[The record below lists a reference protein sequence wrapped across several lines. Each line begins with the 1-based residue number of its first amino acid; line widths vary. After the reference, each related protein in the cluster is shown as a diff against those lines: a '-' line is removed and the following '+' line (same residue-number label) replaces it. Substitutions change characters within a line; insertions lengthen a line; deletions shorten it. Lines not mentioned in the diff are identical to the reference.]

1 MFKLWSIRNLL
12 QLWSFVTVFAVIS
25 LASIAIYSNQQ
36 FSNTQKSLTETVLPL
51 ENASRQMSE
60 VAASFVTRQKQLVLA
75 HSTQAID
82 KITPR
87 QQLEQ
92 EFEKHWQTIA
102 SSVTV
107 TGLGQHTMSSL
118 FDNYQ
123 QFLVV
128 DSQLSTLILQD
139 IATSELMQERIKQA
153 ESIETQFQQKVEA
166 IVGRISL
173 QLAKE
178 KRANSQSTQIIT
190 SQDDL
195 NYLKELAQSSR
206 VNVLKIINL
215 TLHVIQAD
223 NVDLLLSLRENDI
236 KQYRLSVQRDIAQL
250 ARALSHIK
258 SYQPL
263 IVDLDR
269 NCEQLITIVIGQDN
283 SIYDLRLT
291 QLRHKQL
298 LTSIQ
303 QESITIFEVIVS
315 DLARLSAIVND
326 YSEDVISQ
334 AASTANK
341 AKWLF
346 FLISI
351 FILVTMVRFVIAIP
365 QRITSPLAEL
375 RTAMHAL
382 SIQQFD
388 KRLTIAKG
396 KNEIYALAKDF
407 NTFADNNQRL
417 IDDLASAKDS
427 LQVREQHITAILN
440 GVPEAILTLNSA
452 GIIKSTNPEA
462 TRVLHAEEGSLEGLN
477 LIQFFAASEK
487 INHLAD
493 IANSLQRSQEFA
505 GLDYR
510 KQPFLMWLS
519 LNPLS
524 SLNNDL
530 WVCVIS
536 DITARKQ
543 AEQNLIQ
550 TSTELDTILENAMV
564 GIAFLRDR
572 VILRVNH
579 KFEEI
584 FACDRDQ
591 VEGKSVEQIFPS
603 REAYDQ
609 LGEQAYTVLQFGENY
624 EGEVQLLRL
633 NGEKFWCSLSSKA
646 IDPKNPGDG
655 SIWLYED
662 ITIQREK
669 DEKLLKLA
677 SLDALTELPNR
688 SVFND
693 RLDHAVHKANRN
705 ATRLAVFF
713 LDLDHFKHINDSL
726 GHKAGDI
733 LLCDVAQRLRSCV
746 REGDTVARLGGDEFT
761 IILEEIRSAQ
771 FVAKVADKITLAI
784 TKSYMLDGT
793 EVNISPSIGISLFP
807 ADGRDVE
814 TLIKN
819 ADAAMYHAKKNG
831 RNNFQF
837 YSAEMNAQASERLA
851 METSLRRAVELNE
864 FGLHFQPQINLF
876 TGNIAGAEAL
886 LRWTSAQWGDVSPAR
901 FVPILEDIGLISEVG
916 QVVLTK
922 ACQTYMALKDKL
934 PADFKMAVNLSGRQ
948 FHGGQLASSVR
959 QTLFETGM
967 SADNLELEITESI
980 LMDDAALAIST
991 LTELSEMGITMA
1003 IDDFGTGYSSLS
1015 YLKRFPLDVLKI
1027 DRSFVRDVN
1036 VDSDDAAIVD
1046 AILAMSKRLG
1056 LDVVA
1061 EGVETA
1067 EQLAF
1072 LQQHEC
1078 HRVQGYFFSRPLE
1091 FEQLS
1096 QFVSDKQY
1104 SG

>member
-12 QLWSFVTVFAVIS
+12 QLWSFVTVFAVVS

-36 FSNTQKSLTETVLPL
+36 FANTQKSFTDYVLPL

-60 VAASFVTRQKQLVLA
+60 VAASFVTRQKQIVFA
-75 HSTQAID
+75 DSPQAID
-82 KITPR
+82 KIIPR
-87 QQLEQ
+87 KQLEQ
-92 EFEKHWQTIA
+92 EFEEHWQTIA

-107 TGLGQHTMSSL
+107 TGLGQQNISSL

-123 QFLVV
+123 QFLIV
-128 DSQLSTLILQD
+128 DSQLSTLILQN
-139 IATSELMQERIKQA
+139 IATSELMQGRIKQA
-153 ESIETQFQQKVEA
+153 ELIERQFQKTVEA

-173 QLAKE
+173 QVAKG
-178 KRANSQSTQIIT
+178 KRANSGSNNILT

-195 NYLKELAQSSR
+195 NYLKNLIQSSR
-206 VNVLKIINL
+206 IHVLKIINL

-223 NVDLLLSLRENDI
+223 NVDLLLSIRENDI
-236 KQYRLSVQRDIAQL
+236 KQYQSVVQNDIEQL
-250 ARALSHIK
+250 ARNLGHVQNYAPFITN
-258 SYQPL
+258 
-263 IVDLDR
+263 LD
-269 NCEQLITIVIGQDN
+269 NDFKQLIEVVIGEHD
-283 SIYDLRLT
+283 SIYDLRQK
-291 QLRHKQL
+291 QLRHEQSLISMQQK
-298 LTSIQ
+298 SI
-303 QESITIFEVIVS
+303 SIFEVIVS
-315 DLARLSAIVND
+315 ELAKLSSIVNE
-326 YSEDVISQ
+326 YSEGVVSQSAKTASKVKWSFFFISV
-334 AASTANK
+334 
-341 AKWLF
+341 
-346 FLISI
+346 LIV
-351 FILVTMVRFVIAIP
+351 LVMVRFVIAIS
-365 QRITSPLAEL
+365 QRITSPLIEL

-382 SIQQFD
+382 SLQQFD
-388 KRLTIAKG
+388 KRLNVDEG
-396 KNEIYALAKDF
+396 KNELSALARDF
-407 NTFADNNQRL
+407 NRFADNNQHL

-427 LQVREQHITAILN
+427 LQVREQQITAILN
-440 GVPEAILTLNSA
+440 GVPEAILTLTSD
-452 GIIKSTNPEA
+452 GVIQSTNPEA
-462 TRVLHAEEGSLEGLN
+462 ARVLNAEEGSLEGLN
-477 LIQFFAASEK
+477 LIRFFAESEQIK
-487 INHLAD
+487 HLAD
-493 IANSLQRSQEFA
+493 IANMLQHSQEFV

-510 KQPFLMWLS
+510 KQPFSMWLS

-543 AEQNLIQ
+543 AEQNLMQ
-550 TSTELDTILENAMV
+550 TSIELDTILENAMV
-564 GIAFLRDR
+564 GIAFIRDR
-572 VILRVNH
+572 TILRVNH
-579 KFEEI
+579 KFEQLFTCERNQI
-584 FACDRDQ
+584 
-591 VEGKSVEQIFPS
+591 EGKSIEQIYPS
-603 REAYDQ
+603 REAYEQ
-609 LGEQAYTVLQFGENY
+609 LGDQAYTVLQLGDSY
-624 EGEVQLLRL
+624 EGEVQLVRL

-646 IDPKNPGDG
+646 IDPSNPENG

-662 ITIQREK
+662 ITLQREN
-669 DEKLLKLA
+669 DEKLRKLA
-677 SLDALTELPNR
+677 SLDVLTELPNR
-688 SVFND
+688 GVFND

-705 ATRLAVFF
+705 STRLAVFF

-726 GHKAGDI
+726 GHKAGDN
-733 LLCDVAQRLRSCV
+733 LLCEVAERLRSCV

-771 FVAKVADKITLAI
+771 FVAKVAEKVSLAI

-837 YSAEMNAQASERLA
+837 YSAEMNAQAAERLA

-864 FGLHFQPQINLF
+864 FGLHFQPQINLV
-876 TGNIAGAEAL
+876 TGKIAGAEAL
-886 LRWTSAQWGDVSPAR
+886 LRWTSSQWGDVSPAR

-916 QVVLTK
+916 EAVLTK
-922 ACQTYMALKDKL
+922 ACQAYMALKDKL
-934 PADFKMAVNLSGRQ
+934 PPDFKMAVNLSGRQ

-959 QTLFETGM
+959 QTLVETGM
-967 SADNLELEITESI
+967 PAENLELEITESI
-980 LMDDAALAIST
+980 LMDDAALAIAT
-991 LTELSEMGITMA
+991 LTELSDMGITMA

-1046 AILAMSKRLG
+1046 AILAMSKRLE

-1096 QFVSDKQY
+1096 QFVIDKE
-1104 SG
+1104 